1 MNKKIKFVFCI
12 ICFILSCVSVFLIN
26 FIDLFPKNYLI
37 VIIFS
42 FLFFNILIFLF
53 NIFNKKVLNI
63 IGIVLEF
70 ILAII
75 ILVLFLSP
83 IKIPVLTYHD
93 FTLVNPTN
101 EMQINKDVFEE
112 QMKYLSKMGY
122 RTLKLKDIE
131 CFIESKCNLSRKSV
145 LITIDDGWKSELE
158 IALPILKKY
167 NLNAVIFY
175 LGENVDGKNQ
185 NFMNLDDLKRIEDE
199 YDNIEIA
206 SHSYSLHY
214 DDAYMLDLSEF
225 VSDMKKM
232 KKVVNSKY
240 YAYPFGMYSQ
250 KYMEALEKE
259 KYSLAFTFGQ
269 NNTHRKLTQKDNRYE
284 LPRLNFST
292 DMPLWK
298 FVLRLNWYK

>member
-1 MNKKIKFVFCI
+1 MNKKIKVIFGI
-12 ICFILSCVSVFLIN
+12 ICSILSCTSFFLIN
-26 FIDLFPKNYLI
+26 SIDLIPKKYFIL
-37 VIIFS
+37 IIFCFI
-42 FLFFNILIFLF
+42 FLNTLIFIFNII
-53 NIFNKKVLNI
+53 NKKVLNI
-63 IGIVLEF
+63 IGIILEF
-70 ILAII
+70 II
-75 ILVLFLSP
+75 ILITLILYFSP
-83 IKIPVLTYHD
+83 TKIPVLTYHD
-93 FTLVNPTN
+93 FVDGNPTN
-101 EMQINKDVFEE
+101 EMQINKKVFEK
-112 QMKYLSKMGY
+112 QMMYLNKMGY
-122 RTLKLKDIE
+122 KTLKLEDIK
-131 CFIESKCNLSRKSV
+131 CFIESKCDISKKSV

-175 LGENVDGKNQ
+175 LGENYDGKNE
-185 NFMNLDDLKRIEDE
+185 NFMNLDDLKKIKEE

-214 DDAYMLDLSEF
+214 DDAYMLDLSGF

-232 KKVVNSKY
+232 KKVIDSKY
-240 YAYPFGMYSQ
+240 YAYPCGLYSQ
-250 KYMEALEKE
+250 KYMDALEKE

-269 NNTHRKLTQKDNRYE
+269 NNTHRKLTKKDNRYE